1 MTSDGGSLLEG
12 VYGVLIT
19 AHLQKRLDE
28 AGDIDA
34 PRAAV
39 ADADEPE
46 VLSRHVAQAVA
57 RVLRSER
64 NPELRVG
71 LVNRVLGVLGS
82 DEDAVVGR
90 IAPAAGGVLRG
101 RPPPAPVDSP
111 AGNTSSQTPLS

>member
-12 VYGVLIT
+12 VYESLIT

-82 DEDAVVGR
+82 DEDAVVDASRSCWRCPTRAATARTGR
-90 IAPAAGGVLRG
+90 LSG
-101 RPPPAPVDSP
+101 RQHH
-111 AGNTSSQTPLS
+111 SQTPLS